1 MERKKFLRVVASGAT
16 ALVVPM
22 GLYNCSDTPSDRSLA
37 TPLLLSTIWDA
48 QTISAMG
55 ERYLRQYPQENT
67 EQKLVELLTEDV
79 SRKQSDFLE
88 SISSRIKEDYKPG
101 KTVTLDGWILSV
113 TECRQCA
120 LFSLTRSR

>member
-1 MERKKFLRVVASGAT
+1 
-16 ALVVPM
+16 
-22 GLYNCSDTPSDRSLA
+22 
-37 TPLLLSTIWDA
+37 
-48 QTISAMG
+48 MG

-67 EQKLVELLTEDV
+67 GQKLVELLTEDV

-88 SISSRIKEDYKPG
+88 SISSRIKEDYKNG